1 MDDTVILCLRIN
13 NQEIDLKIPTQITI
27 KRFKELI
34 NDIFSL
40 NLEDKAELVLL
51 NKKITLHDDMLISM
65 YPIANG
71 DQIALI
77 TK

>member
-40 NLEDKAELVLL
+40 NLEDKSELVLL